1 MVLRLKSFKVVIK
14 TIAEPEDI
22 LYCCSFGFVNL
33 NFMNFL
39 YFKKPIF
46 SLVAFL

>member
-1 MVLRLKSFKVVIK
+1 MVLRLKSFKVVVK

-22 LYCCSFGFVNL
+22 LHCSFCYLNL
-33 NFMNFL
+33 NFMDFL